1 MFEDSRINVF
11 MAVCEEGS
19 FTKAAK
25 RLGISQPAV
34 SKHIAKLE
42 EELGCALFVRY
53 DKSIILTEKGEQLLK
68 IARSILD
75 KYSEIDSLKINS

>member
-1 MFEDSRINVF
+1 GTVMTDNRLKVF
-11 MAVCEEGS
+11 CEAAECLNFS
-19 FTKAAK
+19 KAAAA
-25 RLGISQPAV
+25 LGISQPAV

-42 EELGCALFVRY
+42 EELGYALFVRY

-75 KYSEIDSLKINS
+75 KYAEIDSLKG

>member
-1 MFEDSRINVF
+1 
-11 MAVCEEGS
+11 
-19 FTKAAK
+19 
-25 RLGISQPAV
+25 AV

-75 KYSEIDSLKINS
+75 KYAEIDSLKG

>member
-1 MFEDSRINVF
+1 MTDNRLKVF
-11 MAVCEEGS
+11 CEAAECLNFS
-19 FTKAAK
+19 KAAAA
-25 RLGISQPAV
+25 LGISQPAV

>member
-1 MFEDSRINVF
+1 MTDNRLKVF
-11 MAVCEEGS
+11 CEAAECLNFS
-19 FTKAAK
+19 KAAAA
-25 RLGISQPAV
+25 LGISQPAV

-53 DKSIILTEKGEQLLK
+53 DKSLILTEKGEQLLK

-75 KYSEIDSLKINS
+75 KYAEIDSLKG

>member
-1 MFEDSRINVF
+1 MTDNRLKVF
-11 MAVCEEGS
+11 CEAAECLNFS
-19 FTKAAK
+19 KAAAA
-25 RLGISQPAV
+25 LGISQPAV

-53 DKSIILTEKGEQLLK
+53 DKSIILTEKGGQLLK